1 MLRVLI
7 LVVGG
12 GNEEFED
19 QYSTEECSEEEGES
33 TEEGEDEGES
43 AEEECKQEQQKNAV
57 KAKRGLT
64 RLPKL
69 RTRFTNSGGKRHEVE
84 FDSLGRLTGE
94 YRSEFTSFLG
104 DTVREHVGLR
114 WLTWKE
120 VPKEVKAKLWDQI
133 TVNQLLRI
141 KYSKYMLHFQYETLL
156 FNLSACLLCVLTPCI
171 IYCSIFLI

>member
-7 LVVGG
+7 LVVGED
-12 GNEEFED
+12 NEELEE
-19 QYSTEECSEEEGES
+19 QYSTEECSEEEES
-33 TEEGEDEGES
+33 TEVEDEGEN
-43 AEEECKQEQQKNAV
+43 AEEEVEECKKVQQKNDV

-84 FDSLGRLTGE
+84 FDSLGRLMGE

-120 VPKEVKAKLWDQI
+120 VPKEVKAKLWDQV

-141 KYSKYMLHFQYETLL
+141 KYSKYMLHF
-156 FNLSACLLCVLTPCI
+156 
-171 IYCSIFLI
+171 